1 MRNADE
7 MLSLPKLAKD
17 DCFTFGC
24 NQCGS
29 CCRNRDDILLT
40 PLDLYKIAK
49 HFGKST
55 GEILVEYCTVHEGEI
70 SKLPCV
76 LIKPL
81 EYRKT
86 CPFLGKTGCEIHRAK
101 PAVCALFPLGRMT
114 NTDTKELTYLLQPV
128 NCGNKRQSQT
138 VQEWLGEFS
147 MIEEESFN
155 ILWHEKIMELV
166 AIIKEIY
173 AQSML
178 RDMLPNVLL
187 AKIYLDYDPNLDF
200 AGFMKQFNANIA
212 EMLWLLNGLK
222 GEISRNVTFH
232 SMFHGIGV

>member
-1 MRNADE
+1 MRNADKL
-7 MLSLPKLAKD
+7 LSLPKLAKD

-24 NQCGS
+24 NQCGA

-55 GEILVEYCTVHEGEI
+55 DEILVEYCTVHEGEV
-70 SKLPCV
+70 SKLPCI
-76 LIKPL
+76 LIKSL

-86 CPFLGKTGCEIHRAK
+86 CPFLGKTGCEIHSAK

-114 NTDTKELTYLLQPV
+114 NTETKELAYFVQPI

-147 MIEEESFN
+147 MIEEEAFN
-155 ILWHEKIMELV
+155 ILWHEKIIELV

-173 AQSML
+173 AQNIF

-187 AKIYLDYDPNLDF
+187 SKIYLDYNPSLDF
-200 AGFMKQFNANIA
+200 DGFMRQFNANIA

-222 GEISRNVTFH
+222 DEISRNVAFH
-232 SMFHGIGV
+232 PMFHGIGV